1 MKNFN
6 IHELKNLN
14 NKVANHS
21 WQGCRSAPAIVPK
34 KCISMNAKSSEI
46 NCNQVANFRV
56 HAKMR
61 NPENYAWWKQNYN
74 TLHKS
79 KTQSEIISML
89 WETMYRSGW
98 NRLHSIFC
106 QLVLLTTQNAVVE
119 NQARRAV
126 RKELGYVAKMEQGI
140 DLVEMS
146 VRYKVLKSVLEMVL
160 LLFPAM
166 QETTHAMVLTG
177 LEKLH
182 NNKSDY

>member
-1 MKNFN
+1 M
-6 IHELKNLN
+6 
-14 NKVANHS
+14 
-21 WQGCRSAPAIVPK
+21 
-34 KCISMNAKSSEI
+34 
-46 NCNQVANFRV
+46 
-56 HAKMR
+56 
-61 NPENYAWWKQNYN
+61 
-74 TLHKS
+74 
-79 KTQSEIISML
+79 
-89 WETMYRSGW
+89 
-98 NRLHSIFC
+98 
-106 QLVLLTTQNAVVE
+106 VE

-160 LLFPAM
+160 VLFPAM